1 MSTRTYDGPDREPET
16 DEADCVA
23 LPLENGE
30 MILYDP
36 DNADA
41 WIQSDSFVGIG
52 ENGEESP

>member
-1 MSTRTYDGPDREPET
+1 MSTRAYDEPDREPET

-36 DNADA
+36 DNSDA
-41 WIQSDSFVGIG
+41 WVQSDSFVEIG
-52 ENGEESP
+52 ESGK